1 MKQALLFT
9 LLLAFLIQIN
19 GLSIFTD
26 SSGNSSSLLDISDSE
41 SKTTDV
47 FRQLLNQETIIRMSL
62 VKNVHALMKDMLDL
76 KKNMET
82 LETSQQETDVEVTA
96 LKQEVEKLKREN
108 QRLELENGR
117 YEETFRAVTEN
128 FTKVDEYIQ
137 QVVEQLEEKRERF
150 ETNTSNVLADF
161 KVEVRYLSV
170 TLLDLNKH
178 TLEIDK
184 KFPEMMQE
192 KYEQISLRL
201 NTSVEN
207 LNNDIIATNKT
218 MLQSLSNLEN
228 SQNII
233 QNSISVNISKTLEDI
248 MSEVKQSKYEQLQL
262 SSTVSSLEVFR
273 MNLTNNISDKS
284 KKVGFSASVSSTDG
298 SWNSGTLVFPSV
310 ITNEGNGYNPS
321 NGIFTAHVSGTYV
334 FFVNVQSYSTNDIY
348 VDIVL
353 NRSTKVRAM
362 AYSAGNGDYNDA
374 GPNLVVL
381 TIQKGDAVWVKHY
394 SGQGYYTSGPITI
407 FSYTCN
413 SI

>member
-9 LLLAFLIQIN
+9 LLFAFLIQIN

-26 SSGNSSSLLDISDSE
+26 SSGNSSSLLDINDPE
-41 SKTTDV
+41 SKNTDV

-76 KKNMET
+76 KKSMET
-82 LETSQQETDVEVTA
+82 LETSQQKTDVEVAT
-96 LKQEVEKLKREN
+96 LKQEVEKLKTEN
-108 QRLELENGR
+108 QRLELENR
-117 YEETFRAVTEN
+117 QYEETFRAVTEN
-128 FTKVDEYIQ
+128 FTKVDEHIQ
-137 QVVEQLEEKRERF
+137 QVMEELEEKRERF
-150 ETNTSNVLADF
+150 ETNTSAVLADL
-161 KVEVRYLSV
+161 KVEIRYLSV

-178 TLEIDK
+178 TLEFDK

-207 LNNDIIATNKT
+207 LNNDILTTNYTISK
-218 MLQSLSNLEN
+218 SVSDFEN

-233 QNSISVNISKTLEDI
+233 QDSISVNISKTLEGL
-248 MSEVKQSKYEQLQL
+248 MAELKQSKYEQLQL
-262 SSTVSSLEVFR
+262 SSTVSALEVFR
-273 MNLTNNISDKS
+273 MNVTNNILGKT
-284 KKVGFSASVSSTDG
+284 KRVGFSASVTSYSS

-321 NGIFTAHVSGTYV
+321 NGIFTAPIAGMYV
-334 FFVNVQSYSTNDIY
+334 FFVNVQDNGNNIY

-353 NRSTKVRAM
+353 NGSTKARTM
-362 AYSAGNGDYNDA
+362 SYYSGDSHDA

-381 TIQKGDAVWVKHY
+381 NIQKGDAVWIKHY
-394 SGQGYYTSGPITI
+394 SGTGYYSNGPITT
-407 FSYTCN
+407 FSGFLL
-413 SI
+413 

>member
-273 MNLTNNISDKS
+273 MNLTNNISDKP
-284 KKVGFSASVSSTDG
+284 KRVGFSASVSSG
-298 SWNSGTLVFPSV
+298 SSSWNSGTLVFPSV

-321 NGIFTAHVSGTYV
+321 NGIFTAPIAGMYV
-334 FFVNVQSYSTNDIY
+334 FFLNVQSYYRETIY

-353 NRSTKVRAM
+353 NGSTKVRTM
-362 AYSAGNGDYNDA
+362 AYSTSNDDYYDS

-381 TIQKGDAVWVKHY
+381 TIQKGDAVWVKYY
-394 SGQGYYTSGPITI
+394 SGQGYYYDGPITT
-407 FSYTCN
+407 FSGFLL
-413 SI
+413 

>member
-1 MKQALLFT
+1 MKQTLLFT
-9 LLLAFLIQIN
+9 LLFAFLIQIN

-26 SSGNSSSLLDISDSE
+26 NSDNSSSLLDISDPD
-41 SKTTDV
+41 SKNTDV

-76 KKNMET
+76 KKSMET
-82 LETSQQETDVEVTA
+82 LETSQQNTDVEFTA

-108 QRLELENGR
+108 QRIEHENRR
-117 YEETFRAVTEN
+117 YEETFRVVTEN

-150 ETNTSNVLADF
+150 ETNTSAVLADL

-178 TLEIDK
+178 TLEMDM
-184 KFPEMMQE
+184 KFPKMMQD
-192 KYEQISLRL
+192 KYEQLSLRL

-207 LNNDIIATNKT
+207 LSNDIIITNKT
-218 MLQSLSNLEN
+218 MLQSVSDLEN

-233 QNSISVNISKTLEDI
+233 QYSISVNISKTLEDMI
-248 MSEVKQSKYEQLQL
+248 AEVKQSKNEQLQL
-262 SSTVSSLEVFR
+262 SSVVSSLEVFR
-273 MNLTNNISDKS
+273 MNMTNNILDKS
-284 KKVGFSASVSSTDG
+284 KKVGFSASVSSTDS

-321 NGIFTAHVSGTYV
+321 NGIFTAPIAGMYV
-334 FFVNVQSYSTNDIY
+334 FFVNIQSYQNKNIY

-353 NRSTKVRAM
+353 NGSTKVRTM
-362 AYSAGNGDYNDA
+362 AYGTNGHDYYDA
-374 GPNLVVL
+374 GPNMVVL
-381 TIQKGDAVWVKHY
+381 TIQKGDAVWIKY
-394 SGQGYYTSGPITI
+394 FTGSGYYNNGPITT
-407 FSYTCN
+407 FSGFL
-413 SI
+413 IHL

>member
-1 MKQALLFT
+1 MKQSLLFT
-9 LLLAFLIQIN
+9 LLFAFLIQIN
-19 GLSIFTD
+19 GLSIFTENSD
-26 SSGNSSSLLDISDSE
+26 NSSSLLDISDPE
-41 SKTTDV
+41 SKNTDV

-76 KKNMET
+76 KKIMET
-82 LETSQQETDVEVTA
+82 LETSQQKTDVEVAA

-108 QRLELENGR
+108 QRLELENRR
-117 YEETFRAVTEN
+117 YEETFRVVTEN
-128 FTKVDEYIQ
+128 FTKVDEHIQ

-150 ETNTSNVLADF
+150 ETNTSAVLADL

-207 LNNDIIATNKT
+207 LNNDILTTNYTISK
-218 MLQSLSNLEN
+218 SVSDLEN

-233 QNSISVNISKTLEDI
+233 QDSISVNISKTLEGL
-248 MSEVKQSKYEQLQL
+248 MAELKQSKYEQLQL

-273 MNLTNNISDKS
+273 MNVTNNILGKT
-284 KKVGFSASVSSTDG
+284 KRVGFSASVTSYSS

-321 NGIFTAHVSGTYV
+321 NGIFTAPIAGMYV
-334 FFVNVQSYSTNDIY
+334 FFVNVQDNGSNIY

-353 NRSTKVRAM
+353 NGSTKARTM
-362 AYSAGNGDYNDA
+362 AYYSGDSHDA

-381 TIQKGDAVWVKHY
+381 NVQKGDAVWIRHY
-394 SGQGYYTSGPITI
+394 SGTGYYSSGPITT
-407 FSYTCN
+407 FSGFLL
-413 SI
+413 

>member
-233 QNSISVNISKTLEDI
+233 QNSISVDINKTLDEL
-248 MSEVKQSKYEQLQL
+248 MAEVKQSKYDQLQL
-262 SSTVSSLEVFR
+262 STTVSSLEVFR
-273 MNLTNNISDKS
+273 MNVTNNMSGKS
-284 KKVGFSASVSSTDG
+284 KNVAFSASVSSSSS
-298 SWNSGTLVFPSV
+298 SWNSGTLVFPRA

-321 NGIFTAHVSGTYV
+321 NGIFTAPTAGMYV
-334 FFVNVQSYSTNDIY
+334 FFVNVQSYGTQHIY

-353 NRSTKVRAM
+353 NGSTKVRAM
-362 AYSAGNGDYNDA
+362 AYSYSGNPDYYDA

-381 TIQKGDAVWVKHY
+381 TVQKGDAVWVRHQ
-394 SGQGYYTSGPITI
+394 SGNGYNGAPIATFSG
-407 FSYTCN
+407 FLL
-413 SI
+413 